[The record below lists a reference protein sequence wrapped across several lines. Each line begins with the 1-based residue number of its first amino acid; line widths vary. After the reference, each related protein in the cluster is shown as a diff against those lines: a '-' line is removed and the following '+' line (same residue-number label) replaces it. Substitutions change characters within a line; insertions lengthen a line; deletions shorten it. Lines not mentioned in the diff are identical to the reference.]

1 VRPLPGMVAIA
12 EYANRWEADV
22 AAARLSEAGY
32 ESAVLVDPATD
43 VAPHHVTHRLAVLV
57 VRKEAAS
64 AASELLGL
72 DRPDEEAE
80 RLNSAFHQRRFADR
94 PAWVRY
100 TTWALVIAIPGP
112 VAVVSAWLLWAAL
125 RNLFP

>member
-1 VRPLPGMVAIA
+1 MRPLPGMVAIA
-12 EYANRWEADV
+12 EYANRWEAEV

-57 VRKEAAS
+57 VRKEAADS
-64 AASELLGL
+64 ASELLGL

-80 RLNSAFHQRRFADR
+80 RLNSAFHQRRFADQ

-112 VAVVSAWLLWAAL
+112 VAVVSIWLLWTVL
-125 RNLFP
+125 GNLFP

>member
-1 VRPLPGMVAIA
+1 MRPLPGMVAIA

-57 VRKEAAS
+57 VRKEAADS
-64 AASELLGL
+64 AYELLGL

-80 RLNSAFHQRRFADR
+80 RLNSAFHQRRFADQ

-112 VAVVSAWLLWAAL
+112 VAVVSIWLLWTVL
-125 RNLFP
+125 GNLFP